1 MCIFVI
7 HTHFLNMKYS
17 SKFYLEKRSGV
28 EKNFPINLNVTFNGK
43 RMDYFTGLKCNL
55 DQWDG
60 HKVKLTKLSPTLPNE
75 LSHHDFNAQLSR
87 LNLAVNEI
95 FQLYDKKNRF
105 PTVLE
110 LRNELKIRFGKSVS
124 VKNSYSIFDRYKQ
137 YMSETK
143 KSDWTNKSDKS
154 YCKKLKTYKPDLNY
168 DTLDVQFLTD
178 YKKYLIKT
186 AHLSENSAATIL
198 GRLRTFVKYSIRHG
212 WAYNNPFADFPIGQ
226 KVYGDPV
233 YLTLEERDKLFYAEI
248 EDEILASTRD
258 TFVLQC
264 FLGCRIGDLLAMT
277 KSNIIG
283 NNIEYIA
290 AKTKDE
296 NPRLAVVPLTKK
308 ALQIIEKYD
317 LPDERLVPPVLVYY
331 LNKRL
336 KRVVE
341 MVGITRKVIIPDKKT
356 RKSKQVRICDIVST
370 HMARRVFIG
379 GLFKKGVKD
388 SVISSM
394 SGHIIGSKAFTR
406 YFHVDNDDQK
416 EAIRL
421 IE

>member
-1 MCIFVI
+1 
-7 HTHFLNMKYS
+7 MKYS
-17 SKFYLEKRSGV
+17 AKFYLEKRNGA
-28 EKNFPINLNVTFNGK
+28 EKNIPINLNVTFNGK
-43 RMDYFTGLKCNL
+43 RMDYFTGLKCNM

-60 HKVKLTKLSPTLPNE
+60 HKVKLTKQSPALPNE

-87 LNLAVNEI
+87 LNLAVVEI
-95 FQLYDKKNRF
+95 FQLYDTKKKRF

-110 LRNELKIRFGKSVS
+110 LRNELKNRFGKSDKA
-124 VKNSYSIFDRYKQ
+124 KNSNNLFDRFQQ
-137 YMSETK
+137 YISE
-143 KSDWTNKSDKS
+143 TNKSDSSIKAENS
-154 YCKKLKTYKPDLNY
+154 FLKKLKTYKPDLTY
-168 DTLDVQFLTD
+168 DTLDIQFITD
-178 YKKYLIKT
+178 YKKYLIVIG
-186 AHLSENSAATIL
+186 HLSENSASTIL

-212 WAYNNPFADFPIGQ
+212 WAYNNPFIDFNIGQ
-226 KVYGDPV
+226 RVYGDPV
-233 YLTLEERDKLFYAEI
+233 YFTLEERDLLFYADI
-248 EDEILASTRD
+248 KDEILASTRD
-258 TFVLQC
+258 TFILQC
-264 FLGCRIGDLLAMT
+264 LLGCRIGDLLAMT

-290 AKTKDE
+290 TKTKDK
-296 NPRLAVVPLTKK
+296 NPRQAVIPLTKK

-317 LPDERLVPPVLVYY
+317 LPDERLVPPVLLIN
-331 LNKRL
+331 LNKRI
-336 KRVVE
+336 KRVVKL
-341 MVGITRKVIIPDKKT
+341 VGITRKVTVPDKKT
-356 RKSKQVRICDIVST
+356 RKSKQVKICDIVST

-416 EAIRL
+416 QAISL